1 MLNLLRLIL
10 LACFACLA
18 AHAAERPNIL
28 WITSEDNGRY
38 LGCYGDKNAN
48 TPALDALAAK
58 GVRFTKCFTHAPVCA
73 LSRGSLI
80 LGLHSSS
87 VGAQGMRSDYRI
99 PPTFITYPTALR
111 EAGYYAT
118 NNAKTDYNSSSIKNE
133 TWDESGKKAHYK
145 NRQAGQPFFAV
156 FNIELSHEGQIF
168 ESHYP
173 KNYKNPDAISER
185 IEIPPYQVK
194 TPENL
199 LDWQRMYDRI
209 HDMDTK
215 VAKLLEELQVS
226 GDAENTIVVYCS
238 DHSGI
243 TSRSKRYLY
252 DTGTRV
258 PLIVYV
264 PEKWKS
270 WSAGISGSA
279 NDRLVQFTDLPKTFL
294 TIAQAKIPSTM
305 TGTVFLGAKPEPAPT
320 SVFLFSGRFDEAPD
334 MRRGLADGRWKYIR
348 NYEPDRN
355 RFQILGFPWQQYGL
369 RSQWREFQAGRTNPL
384 QSAYFLTQVPEELYD
399 TQVDP
404 HEVNNL
410 ATDPASR
417 EMLDQLRA
425 ELDRHI
431 LTTHDLGFM
440 PEVLVESVDQ
450 SSESTV
456 HEYGRS
462 KENYPLPEI
471 LKLANIA
478 SAKDPGNL
486 QLLSDNLTNKNPVM
500 RYWAALGLRVL
511 GSAAKPAETALAK
524 SMDDPDP
531 STRITAMIAY
541 GNLGADERRSSLLK
555 LIAEAENARDDIHAL
570 WVIDAIKLLHASD
583 SVKDLPAKTFT
594 KGSYSKKAIQ
604 HLQAGGVEKMA
615 SPD

>member
-1 MLNLLRLIL
+1 MRHLLRLIL
-10 LACFACLA
+10 LACSACLA
-18 AHAAERPNIL
+18 AQAAERPNIL

-48 TPALDALAAK
+48 TPALDSLAAK
-58 GVRFTKCFTHAPVCA
+58 GVRFTKCYTHAPVCA
-73 LSRGSLI
+73 LSRSSLI
-80 LGLHSSS
+80 LGLPSSS

-99 PPTFITYPTALR
+99 PSTFITYPTALR

-133 TWDESGKKAHYK
+133 IWDECGKKAHYK
-145 NRQAGQPFFAV
+145 NRAAGQPFFAV

-173 KNYKNPDAISER
+173 KNYKNPDAVSER

-209 HDMDTK
+209 HDMDAK
-215 VAKLLEELQVS
+215 VAKLLEELQES
-226 GDAENTIVVYCS
+226 GEADNTIVVYCS

-258 PLIVYV
+258 PLIIHV
-264 PEKWKS
+264 PEKWKA
-270 WSAGISGSA
+270 WTAGSAGSE
-279 NDRLVQFTDLPKTFL
+279 NDRLVQFTDLTKTFL
-294 TIAQAKIPSTM
+294 TIAQAKILSTM
-305 TGTVFLGAKPEPAPT
+305 TGTVFLGAKPEPAPQ

-334 MRRGLADGRWKYIR
+334 LRRGITDGRWKYIR
-348 NYEPDRN
+348 NYEPDRP
-355 RFQILGFPWQQYGL
+355 RFQILIFPWGQAGL

-384 QSAYFLTQVPEELYD
+384 QSAYFLSQAPEELYD

-410 ATDPASR
+410 VADPASR
-417 EMLDQLRA
+417 EKLDQLRA
-425 ELDRHI
+425 ELDRQI
-431 LTTHDLGFM
+431 LTSHDLGFM

-450 SSESTV
+450 SNKSTV

-462 KENYPLPEI
+462 KENYPLPDV
-471 LKLANIA
+471 LKLANLA
-478 SAKDPGNL
+478 SSKNPANL
-486 QLLSDNLTNKNPVM
+486 QILSDSLTNNNPIM

-511 GSAAKPAETALAK
+511 GSAAKPAETALEK

-531 STRITAMIAY
+531 STRITAMVAY
-541 GNLGADERRSSLLK
+541 GNLGTDERRSALSR
-555 LIAEAENARDDIHAL
+555 LIAEAKNAREDIHAL
-570 WVIDAIKLLHASD
+570 WVIDGMKLLTGSD
-583 SVKDLPAKTFT
+583 SVKDLPDKSFT

-604 HLQAGGVEKMA
+604 HLQAGGVEKMV
-615 SPD
+615 SSD